1 MFNQPHFG
9 CVVNLCWF
17 DFPTSTSLFSGWN
30 NCVFVLETS
39 PTQLPWWYQC
49 RTSSSPRQ
57 AVDMRFKLGSSNHLR
72 RIHLLSRST
81 KRSEMLEPTLPAS
94 KESSCEFLLPR
105 FPLSCFRPVSS
116 KTWFFSFSFHFST
129 AFLCGWVWS
138 AAAKSLQSCPTLC
151 DPIDSSPPGYPVPGI
166 LRQEHRSGLPF
177 PSPMHESEKW
187 KCFSIHGIFQA
198 RVLEWG
204 AVAFSLLFSTQEP
217 RLTLRR
223 RWDGSLS

>member
-1 MFNQPHFG
+1 M
-9 CVVNLCWF
+9 NLCWF

-166 LRQEHRSGLPF
+166 LQARTLEWVAISL
-177 PSPMHESEKW
+177 SSAWKW
-187 KCFSIHGIFQA
+187 K
-198 RVLEWG
+198 VK
-204 AVAFSLLFSTQEP
+204 VK
-217 RLTLRR
+217 
-223 RWDGSLS
+223 SLSGVRL